1 MMSGEQ
7 NSKRKGLPIWLW
19 VIIGII
25 VLTVISNLSSKDT
38 SSTAT
43 TDSSSASSQ
52 QPSTPAPSPAPPPI
66 KVSDEA
72 LTNEYV
78 NNQFSADEKYK
89 NQVLD
94 VSGTVAAVD
103 RDVMGNPYVS
113 LSNSQFIE
121 DTVFHFTNNAT
132 DTASLANI
140 SAGEQ
145 VTIQGTCKGKTGTE
159 VDMENCSII
168 PNNQVSAQIQTNQQN
183 TQETLQTSTVQESIP
198 ETQVSTASVVQA
210 PLGQIVPSQGE
221 INAELSGTVEV
232 NNPPIS
238 FTSDETITSSDG
250 NGGWITSVHGTRNPS
265 ADGYGQLIFFWHN
278 EQFIGCDAA
287 YESSHSN
294 ILYAK
299 PGYIVVSYTHYAE
312 NDPISTPSL
321 PDVNIAYTWN
331 GTNFTSS
338 GSPPTNIYGA
348 EKLIYVKALS

>member
-1 MMSGEQ
+1 MNEEQ
-7 NSKRKGLPIWLW
+7 NSKRRGLPIWLW

-25 VLTVISNLSSKDT
+25 VLAVIGNLSNRDT
-38 SSTAT
+38 SSTPT

-52 QPSTPAPSPAPPPI
+52 QPSTPAPAPI
-66 KVSDEA
+66 RVSDEA

-103 RDVMGNPYVS
+103 RDMLGNPYIS

-145 VTIQGTCKGKTGTE
+145 VIIQGTCKGKTGTE
-159 VDMENCSII
+159 VDMEDCSII

-183 TQETLQTSTVQESIP
+183 TQETSQTSTAQEPIPKTQTSTV
-198 ETQVSTASVVQA
+198 STMQA
-210 PLGQIVPSQGE
+210 PLGQIVPSQDA
-221 INAELSGTVEV
+221 INAELSRTVEV
-232 NNPPIS
+232 NNPSIS

-250 NGGWITSVHGTRNPS
+250 NGGWITAIHGTRNPS

-278 EQFIGCDAA
+278 EQFIGYDAA
-287 YESSHSN
+287 YESNHSN
-294 ILYAK
+294 ILYAE
-299 PGYIVVSYTHYAE
+299 PGCIVVSYTHYAE

-321 PDVNIAYTWN
+321 PDVNITYTWN

-348 EKLIYVKALS
+348 EKLIYVKTLS